1 MVRRILVYVLAVAGV
16 LLLNYKASAHL
27 SKSDTITSIRI
38 DSLNENAYKKIH
50 NNIAAAMVMLTDAE
64 QMCIKTNYT
73 KGLAVNY
80 LYQAEVFN
88 QRGYSKRAQIL
99 YNHAIE
105 LSRENNDIY
114 NIARAEEHLSTIQR
128 KYGNMDEAEKLL
140 NKSLAILKKLDKQVE
155 IVNLKLRMGL
165 LKEAQKQYPE
175 ALEIYDDACTEAK
188 KIQFQYGE
196 KKSYFNR
203 AELYADINNADSAI
217 IYYNKALRI
226 DTLSKDQY
234 GKALSYIGLS
244 NVSLKLGRIKKAI
257 SYANAAQLNADS
269 VHAYKLMVEALELL
283 VKAANL
289 KKNLASVTKWQQ
301 RLLEVER
308 INSEANRNDAVL
320 FVEVLKQQQERQL
333 AIQQEISG
341 IQKESQTKSIILLFI
356 LVVMLIV
363 VLLVFSVSYNYKKA
377 KLYAAE
383 LNEKNEQIKEHANSV
398 DRLNEQI
405 LGQNTILEED
415 NSLKNKLLSI
425 ISHDLRHPLTNTKS
439 IIDLINLNLVSN
451 QEARHLFHHLEAQ
464 YTRSVNLLDNLLYW
478 IRSQVHDGRVIKQE
492 VNIRQLINSL
502 IDEQKLSLQKKEI
515 QAGNLI
521 DAGLELYAEQEV
533 LKIIF
538 RNLLSN
544 AVKFTNRY
552 GSVIFEAVSTGN
564 EIKISVKDNGM
575 GMNPSTLSRIQ
586 GLSHF
591 TSKGTADED
600 GSGMGL
606 ILIRDLIK
614 KINGSLSIQSNYGE
628 GSIFTVALA
637 IVNEPAFQP
646 NNN

>member
-1 MVRRILVYVLAVAGV
+1 MIKRILLYGLAVV
-16 LLLNYKASAHL
+16 LLLNFKAGAHA
-27 SKSDTITSIRI
+27 SKSDVITPARI

-50 NNIAAAMVMLTDAE
+50 SNIATAMVMLTDAE

-88 QRGYSKRAQIL
+88 QRGYSKRAQVL

-105 LSRENNDIY
+105 LSRQNNDLY

-128 KYGNMDEAEKLL
+128 KFGNMDEAENLL
-140 NKSLAILKKLDKQVE
+140 NKSLAILKRLNKQIE

-165 LKEAQKQYPE
+165 LKEAQKKYPE
-175 ALEIYDDACTEAK
+175 ALAIYDDACAEAK
-188 KIQFQYGE
+188 RIKFQYGE

-203 AELYADINNADSAI
+203 AELYADINGADSAI
-217 IYYNKALRI
+217 IYYNKALRV
-226 DTLSKDQY
+226 DTLTKDQY

-244 NVSLKLGRIKKAI
+244 NVSLKQRQLKKTI

-269 VHAYKLMVEALELL
+269 VHAYKLMVEALEIL

-289 KKNLASVTKWQQ
+289 QHDLASVTKWQQ

-341 IQKESQTKSIILLFI
+341 IQKESQTKSIILLCI
-356 LVVMLIV
+356 LIVMLIV

-383 LNEKNEQIKEHANSV
+383 LNEKNEQIKEHANSL
-398 DRLNEQI
+398 DRLNKQI

-451 QEARHLFHHLEAQ
+451 QEAGHLFHHLEAQ
-464 YTRSVNLLDNLLYW
+464 YTRAVSLLDNLLYW
-478 IRSQVHDGRVIKQE
+478 IKSQVHDGRIIKQE
-492 VNIRQLINSL
+492 VNLRHMISSL
-502 IDEQKLSLQKKEI
+502 IEEQKLSLQKKEI
-515 QAGNLI
+515 QAVNLVEPEF
-521 DAGLELYAEQEV
+521 ELYAELEV

-552 GSVIFEAVSTGN
+552 GAVVFEAEATGA
-564 EIKISVKDNGM
+564 EIKISVKDNGT
-575 GMNPSTLSRIQ
+575 GMNATTLSRIQ
-586 GLSHF
+586 GLSNY

-606 ILIRDLIK
+606 MLIRDLIK
-614 KINGSLSIQSNYGE
+614 KINGSLTIESSYGE
-628 GSIFTVALA
+628 GSVFTVALA
-637 IVNEPAFQP
+637 IVSEPVLHQEQ
-646 NNN
+646 